1 MAAFAY
7 VARDSAGRK
16 VTGRLDSASEATA
29 VAEIEAR
36 GLVPVRI
43 DPARASGRRP
53 ARVPIRVVAR
63 AYQQLGDLLRA
74 GVPLL
79 KALRLLGKG
88 KANPTL
94 SAAMNDVADR
104 VAEGERFADALERH
118 PRIFPAIQVAMV
130 RAGERGGFLED
141 VLGRLGSFL
150 ERQADVRAKV
160 VGNLIYPLVLLVV
173 GIGIV
178 VAALVFFVPKFKD
191 FFAKMSLP
199 LSTRLL
205 LFLSE
210 VLVGWWPL
218 VLMGLAAAIGFAVWA
233 SRREDYRRAASDLL
247 IRVPKLGPLLVSIAV
262 ARFARTLGTLLDN
275 GIPILQSLQIARE
288 AAGMPALA
296 EAIDRA
302 AEAVR
307 AGEPL
312 ARPLGESGLIEEDVI
327 EMVSV
332 GESANNLGK
341 VLLGVADT
349 LEARTE
355 RALSMLIRLME
366 PALLLFLAGMVLFIF
381 LALIVPMMQ
390 LSSSL

>member
-1 MAAFAY
+1 VAAFAY
-7 VARDSAGRK
+7 IARDPAGRK
-16 VTGRLDSASEATA
+16 VTGRLDSASEAAA

-94 SAAMNDVADR
+94 AAAMNDVADR

-118 PRIFPAIQVAMV
+118 PRIFPTIQVAMV

-160 VGNLIYPLVLLVV
+160 VGNLIYPVVLLVV
-173 GIGIV
+173 GLGIV

-205 LFLSE
+205 LLLSE
-210 VLVGWWPL
+210 ILVGWWPL
-218 VLMGLAAAIGFAVWA
+218 VLLGLAAVIGFSVWA
-233 SRREDYRRAASDLL
+233 ARRDDYRRAASDLM
-247 IRVPKLGPLLVSIAV
+247 IRMPKLGPLLVSIAV

-312 ARPLGESGLIEEDVI
+312 ARPLGDSGLIEEDVI
-327 EMVSV
+327 EMVGV

-341 VLLGVADT
+341 
-349 LEARTE
+349 
-355 RALSMLIRLME
+355 ALAMLIRLME
-366 PALLLFLAGMVLFIF
+366 PALLLFLAGLVLFIF

>member
-1 MAAFAY
+1 
-7 VARDSAGRK
+7 
-16 VTGRLDSASEATA
+16 
-29 VAEIEAR
+29 
-36 GLVPVRI
+36 
-43 DPARASGRRP
+43 
-53 ARVPIRVVAR
+53 
-63 AYQQLGDLLRA
+63 
-74 GVPLL
+74 
-79 KALRLLGKG
+79 
-88 KANPTL
+88 
-94 SAAMNDVADR
+94 
-104 VAEGERFADALERH
+104 
-118 PRIFPAIQVAMV
+118 MV

-141 VLGRLGSFL
+141 VFGRLGTFL

-160 VGNLIYPLVLLVV
+160 VGNLIYPVVLLVV
-173 GIGIV
+173 GVGIV

-191 FFAKMSLP
+191 FFAKMTLP

-205 LFLSE
+205 MFLSE

-218 VLMGLAAAIGFAVWA
+218 VLLGLGVAAGFAIWA
-233 SRREDYRRAASDLL
+233 ARREEWRRGASDLV
-247 IRVPKLGPLLVSIAV
+247 RKVPKLGPVLVSIAV
-262 ARFARTLGTLLDN
+262 ARFTRTLGTLLDN
-275 GIPILQSLQIARE
+275 GIPILQALQIARD
-288 AAGMPALA
+288 AAGLPALS

-327 EMVSV
+327 EMIAV

-355 RALSMLIRLME
+355 RALGVLIRLME
-366 PALLLFLAGMVLFIF
+366 PALLLFLAGLVLFIF
-381 LALIVPMMQ
+381 MALIVPMMQ

>member
-1 MAAFAY
+1 VAVFAFI
-7 VARDSAGRK
+7 ARDSAGKR
-16 VTGRLDSASEATA
+16 VSGRLDSVTEAA
-29 VAEIEAR
+29 AIAEIEAR
-36 GLVPVRI
+36 GLVPVRL
-43 DPARASGRRP
+43 DPAKEPRRGP
-53 ARVPIRVVAR
+53 ARVPVRTVAR
-63 AYQQLGDLLRA
+63 AYQQMGDLLRA

-79 KALRLLGKG
+79 KALRLLGRG
-88 KANPTL
+88 KSSPAL
-94 SAAMNDVADR
+94 AAAMNDVADR
-104 VAEGERFADALERH
+104 VAEGERLADALERH
-118 PRIFPAIQVAMV
+118 PRIFPTIQVAMV

-141 VLGRLGSFL
+141 VFGRLGTFL

-160 VGNLIYPLVLLVV
+160 VGNLIYPVVLLVV
-173 GIGIV
+173 GVGIV

-191 FFAKMSLP
+191 FFAKMTLP

-205 LFLSE
+205 MFLSE

-218 VLMGLAAAIGFAVWA
+218 VLLGLGVAAGFAIWA
-233 SRREDYRRAASDLL
+233 ARREEWRRGASDLV
-247 IRVPKLGPLLVSIAV
+247 RKVPKLGPVLVSIAV
-262 ARFARTLGTLLDN
+262 ARFTRTLGTLLDN
-275 GIPILQSLQIARE
+275 GIPILQALQIARD
-288 AAGMPALA
+288 AAGLPALS

-327 EMVSV
+327 EMIAV

-355 RALSMLIRLME
+355 RALGVLIRLME
-366 PALLLFLAGMVLFIF
+366 PALLLFLAGLVLFIF
-381 LALIVPMMQ
+381 MALIVPMMQ